1 MEFSL
6 ADFAGR
12 DIAAIGVQIACQQAV
27 TGYQVN
33 LGQLKLSDGQS
44 HAPAAPQNFVV
55 DKVFDTTGEIELS
68 WTLDEDYDTVK
79 LYRVYAV
86 YADGSQKFV
95 TGAYADNLYIQN
107 LEDREHVVGFN
118 LYAVGA
124 DGSESEAAYVDFDTT
139 GNVFN
144 VRTVSQ
150 NGQLVVTWEEPEAGF
165 DWVNVG

>member
-1 MEFSL
+1 M
-6 ADFAGR
+6 
-12 DIAAIGVQIACQQAV
+12 
-27 TGYQVN
+27 
-33 LGQLKLSDGQS
+33 
-44 HAPAAPQNFVV
+44 V

-139 GNVFN
+139 GNDFN

-150 NGQLVVTWEEPEAGF
+150 NGQLVVTWEEPEVGF
-165 DWVNVG
+165 DWVNVEMNYWYSDRTAPAAVTVDKV